1 MKKINLINDPLR
13 EGKFLVK
20 NKTIENSLINLF
32 SALSDPSIYFR
43 KKSKLNGSAYLVGI
57 SKDIENYLENVN
69 LAKLLQNYNYY
80 LNVNTKLS
88 NFRKRLNMW
97 LKKDRIPLE
106 FIRILSIILFND
118 LNKQKELLI
127 KIFLKFNYITDRT
140 GSSRFRPPFLLKD
153 VLDPCRIYDIGVSM
167 GDGGLFK
174 YNQQI
179 ADGALNGE
187 DLILTKGHM
196 EKLGQLKKK
205 IWGLSDKSIKLS
217 LGKKENKNMY
227 RLDVRNKFY
236 VEYLNFVYDLPIG
249 DKIRQNLREP
259 EILNIK
265 GIKNKNFLKRFLY
278 RGLIDSDG
286 SYSKGASN
294 ISFWSESP
302 TLLEEAKGFFTD
314 LNLKFNS
321 KKCEIVIVSESYRD
335 FLELIGSSH
344 KRKLK
349 TILNRISNPPKSYF
363 LKSLNNE
370 KIVKG
375 YFNLEALDFYVNGL
389 GKLFREFREKLGLT
403 RKDYSKKVGIH
414 PETIR
419 PWEYNINGI
428 PFKEICKIIRL
439 NNLNPYEELNRRFS
453 YLNIGKI
460 RLPLKPSKE
469 LLDIVKF
476 IIPQKSFNNACVV
489 KRESTKLNKDE
500 IIKLKKRIE
509 DYFKCNVKVNKYSG
523 AFYIYNSYLTLFLDT
538 FFIYEKSWS
547 IMGDEEINIFYNH
560 MNKFLEGDMECK
572 LPFERIK
579 RTILV
584 KKEAETDPK
593 FGCEPDKRSVEELIQ
608 YGAINLNKPS
618 GPT

>member
-286 SYSKGASN
+286 SYSKGA
-294 ISFWSESP
+294 
-302 TLLEEAKGFFTD
+302 
-314 LNLKFNS
+314 
-321 KKCEIVIVSESYRD
+321 
-335 FLELIGSSH
+335 
-344 KRKLK
+344 
-349 TILNRISNPPKSYF
+349 
-363 LKSLNNE
+363 
-370 KIVKG
+370 
-375 YFNLEALDFYVNGL
+375 
-389 GKLFREFREKLGLT
+389 
-403 RKDYSKKVGIH
+403 
-414 PETIR
+414 
-419 PWEYNINGI
+419 
-428 PFKEICKIIRL
+428 
-439 NNLNPYEELNRRFS
+439 
-453 YLNIGKI
+453 
-460 RLPLKPSKE
+460 
-469 LLDIVKF
+469 
-476 IIPQKSFNNACVV
+476 
-489 KRESTKLNKDE
+489 
-500 IIKLKKRIE
+500 
-509 DYFKCNVKVNKYSG
+509 
-523 AFYIYNSYLTLFLDT
+523 
-538 FFIYEKSWS
+538 
-547 IMGDEEINIFYNH
+547 
-560 MNKFLEGDMECK
+560 
-572 LPFERIK
+572 
-579 RTILV
+579 
-584 KKEAETDPK
+584 
-593 FGCEPDKRSVEELIQ
+593 
-608 YGAINLNKPS
+608 
-618 GPT
+618 